1 MSECIAHLER
11 RGPQGES
18 SEEVQGLEGEGWNGE
33 PHIERKKTTENKART
48 RTRLRLVKQTRK
60 HKTYGVIS
68 KWSEALQ
75 GTSHNETLERVVTR
89 TGESFSPPISHPR
102 LYDFAVMSSSPKVIL
117 WNGGILPYMETS
129 LLKPNTGTRGLKKEF
144 CTLSGWDRQFGRTEI
159 PGFWNFRVT
168 PQRAQGRIFFKDET
182 LQEILGYV
190 GTRLTDWSLYSG
202 LYGL

>member
-1 MSECIAHLER
+1 
-11 RGPQGES
+11 
-18 SEEVQGLEGEGWNGE
+18 
-33 PHIERKKTTENKART
+33 
-48 RTRLRLVKQTRK
+48 
-60 HKTYGVIS
+60 
-68 KWSEALQ
+68 
-75 GTSHNETLERVVTR
+75 
-89 TGESFSPPISHPR
+89 
-102 LYDFAVMSSSPKVIL
+102 
-117 WNGGILPYMETS
+117 METS